1 MTITIKP
8 LEKESLADA
17 IALGQRVFDKDD
29 PARIA
34 FWLENSLN
42 PDKEAVLKEQGAT
55 YIQFWIAEENN
66 RVVGGVG
73 YYVRHEDIDEAAWLG
88 WFFVDPQYRGKK
100 IGLQLL
106 ETVIN
111 AVKKTGKPYLRVY
124 FTSNSPLEKRAQRI
138 YEQRDLFRFETP
150 LSIPFKKK
158 WLYIYSLILR
168 KKIKPDLGN
177 FCDVFLKSLSPY
189 FLI

>member
-66 RVVGGVG
+66 RVVEAVG

-138 YEQRDLFRFETP
+138 YEQRGFVPFRDPAFNPFQKEVVVYLQLDL
-150 LSIPFKKK
+150 KKE
-158 WLYIYSLILR
+158 
-168 KKIKPDLGN
+168 N
-177 FCDVFLKSLSPY
+177 
-189 FLI
+189 